1 VVVVGKR
8 SGRTCALDLG
18 KVRIG
23 VAIDD
28 ELGSMAHPRGTI
40 DARNRPAMLAALK
53 KLADDEDIT
62 HFVIGLPLDMSG
74 REGIAARNAREIAQA
89 IANATARD
97 VELWDERLT
106 TVQAKRELDASEVRA
121 KHQKARIDEAA
132 ACTILQAWLDRR
144 RARGRE

>member
-1 VVVVGKR
+1 VVGRR

-18 KVRIG
+18 KARIG

-40 DARNRPAMLAALK
+40 DARNRPQMLAALK
-53 KLADDEDIT
+53 QLADDEDVAR
-62 HFVIGLPLDMSG
+62 FVVGLPLDMSG

-89 IANATARD
+89 IANATLRE

-106 TVQAKRELDASEVRA
+106 TVQAKRELDASEVRS
-121 KHQKARIDEAA
+121 KHQKSRIDEAA
-132 ACTILQAWLDRR
+132 ACAILQSWLDQR
-144 RARGRE
+144 RARRRG